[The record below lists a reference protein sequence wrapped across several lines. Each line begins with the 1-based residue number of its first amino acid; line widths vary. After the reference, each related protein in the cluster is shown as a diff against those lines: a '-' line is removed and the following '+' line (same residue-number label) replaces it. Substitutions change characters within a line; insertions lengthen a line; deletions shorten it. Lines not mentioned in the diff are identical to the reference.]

1 MTQGLN
7 AQAALLSMALGFF
20 ARAPDPV
27 SVEVRGLCW
36 RGWGVG
42 WGC

>member
-20 ARAPDPV
+20 ARAPV

-36 RGWGVG
+36 RGRGVG